1 MDFREKMGWPGKS
14 AVAFWA
20 ALMVP
25 LAWADYPERAITM
38 IVPFPPG
45 GVADVVG
52 RPVADALAKK
62 LGQPMVVENKAGA
75 GGALGITQAARAP
88 ADGYTLLM
96 ALSSISILPEADRL
110 MERKPG
116 FSLGDFKPI
125 ARITADPTVLAVR
138 ADAPWDSLESFLDHA
153 RRNPGK
159 LNYGSSGHFGTMHVP
174 VAQLEVDQKL
184 SFAHIPYTGGGPA
197 VAALLGGQVDF
208 LSTGPS
214 TVIQHVKAGKVR
226 LLAHWG
232 DKPLSAFPELPSLR
246 DRGIN
251 VSYVQWAGLF
261 ALKNTPPQA
270 VEKLERSIDEIAQ
283 SNPQFKAQIAGTGS
297 PLDYQSAQEFAA
309 FWQQDIQNMKALSRN
324 LTAPK

>member
-1 MDFREKMGWPGKS
+1 MDFRKKMGWPGKS

-20 ALMVP
+20 ALIAP

-138 ADAPWDSLESFLDHA
+138 GIPWKAFWIMRAGIQESSTMAPAAISA
-153 RRNPGK
+153 RCMCQ
-159 LNYGSSGHFGTMHVP
+159 S
-174 VAQLEVDQKL
+174 
-184 SFAHIPYTGGGPA
+184 
-197 VAALLGGQVDF
+197 
-208 LSTGPS
+208 
-214 TVIQHVKAGKVR
+214 
-226 LLAHWG
+226 
-232 DKPLSAFPELPSLR
+232 PSLR
-246 DRGIN
+246 WTRSCLLPIFRTQEADRP
-251 VSYVQWAGLF
+251 WRRFLA
-261 ALKNTPPQA
+261 A
-270 VEKLERSIDEIAQ
+270 RSI
-283 SNPQFKAQIAGTGS
+283 S
-297 PLDYQSAQEFAA
+297 
-309 FWQQDIQNMKALSRN
+309 SRPD
-324 LTAPK
+324 LRRSSSM

>member
-1 MDFREKMGWPGKS
+1 MAPAAISARCMCQWPSLRWTRSCLLPIFRTRE
-14 AVAFWA
+14 A
-20 ALMVP
+20 
-25 LAWADYPERAITM
+25 
-38 IVPFPPG
+38 
-45 GVADVVG
+45 
-52 RPVADALAKK
+52 
-62 LGQPMVVENKAGA
+62 GQP
-75 GGALGITQAARAP
+75 
-88 ADGYTLLM
+88 
-96 ALSSISILPEADRL
+96 
-110 MERKPG
+110 
-116 FSLGDFKPI
+116 
-125 ARITADPTVLAVR
+125 
-138 ADAPWDSLESFLDHA
+138 
-153 RRNPGK
+153 
-159 LNYGSSGHFGTMHVP
+159 
-174 VAQLEVDQKL
+174 
-184 SFAHIPYTGGGPA
+184 
-197 VAALLGGQVDF
+197 LLGGQVDF